1 MAALYQLAV
10 LGSPTD
16 AQISELEE
24 IVGTAVGMFN
34 LRLGHEVGWEVR
46 PEAFNP
52 DQQRS
57 SAAVFFGGDNPP
69 LANVAK
75 LLERGIPLLP
85 IASDVNR
92 VKEGLHKSADL
103 MLCKM

>member
-57 SAAVFFGGDNPP
+57 SAAVFFGATIHLSPTWRSCWS
-69 LANVAK
+69 
-75 LLERGIPLLP
+75 E
-85 IASDVNR
+85 ASR
-92 VKEGLHKSADL
+92 Y
-103 MLCKM
+103 CR

>member
-46 PEAFNP
+46 PEAWACPNFCVNGSDFN
-52 DQQRS
+52 
-57 SAAVFFGGDNPP
+57 
-69 LANVAK
+69 
-75 LLERGIPLLP
+75 
-85 IASDVNR
+85 
-92 VKEGLHKSADL
+92 
-103 MLCKM
+103 